1 MNNIID
7 KAISYFNS
15 KFGPVFLTAL
25 TVFLLF
31 TSYKRSEN
39 TFIIYIFFLVV
50 ILISVVIMITFLS
63 KPGNKK
69 EYSPIF
75 NKAFLTLLVSIVTL
89 LLIKT
94 MFTFNLFPIIA
105 ITLSVFLFYSS
116 LHTVLKYFNSK

>member
-25 TVFLLF
+25 TVVLLF

-50 ILISVVIMITFLS
+50 ILISVVLMITFLN

-75 NKAFLTLLVSIVTL
+75 NKAFLTLLVSIVTI

>member
-15 KFGPVFLTAL
+15 KFGPLLLTAF

-31 TSYKRSEN
+31 ISYKRSEN

-50 ILISVVIMITFLS
+50 ILISVVLMVTFLN
-63 KPGNKK
+63 KAGNKK

-75 NKAFLTLLVSIVTL
+75 NKAFLTLLVSIITL
-89 LLIKT
+89 LIVKT

-105 ITLSVFLFYSS
+105 ITLSVFLFYST